1 MVILLVNDFSAAAIN
16 LSRSSSMAS
25 WAAKSLRRRFILSVS
40 AALKLRWFA
49 IFSSSVWRLRV
60 FFFKSRICLSISLIF
75 RSRDVLRSSLQRSSF
90 STSASNCFAVFSALS
105 AIITAFWLSKKGSRG
120 VESNASGRSY
130 VRALR
135 LKNLR
140 AVSGS
145 IWLPRSSTQVKT
157 RCSSGSVV
165 PIVFS

>member
-105 AIITAFWLSKKGSRG
+105 AIIAAFWFSKKGSRC
-120 VESNASGRSY
+120 VESNASGRS
-130 VRALR
+130 
-135 LKNLR
+135 
-140 AVSGS
+140 SGVEVEKS
-145 IWLPRSSTQVKT
+145 AGGIGIYLVAE
-157 RCSSGSVV
+157 VV
-165 PIVFS
+165 NTGEDKVFFGLGCANCGF